1 MRTATVER
9 NTKETQIAATL
20 CLDGGEVA
28 VSTGN
33 GFFDHML
40 TAFAVHGGFGLQLTV
55 QGDLE
60 VDTHH
65 TVEDTGIVLGQA
77 LRRALGDFGG
87 IARYGSF
94 AVPMDESLARCD
106 LDLSNRPFLVFRA
119 TFQQERCGDYETCV
133 TEEFWRAFAV
143 NAGITLHIDV
153 PYGTNAHH
161 QIEAVF
167 KAVGHAL
174 HEAVHRRNG
183 QISGIVKILIQLLQ
197 PLLQRLVLQAAGD
210 ETLFRDLSQGQRPVR
225 LRCAGSHC
233 LKALHGHGEHAVLHL
248 TVLEPVGGLRFGGGD
263 EHQLAAGQGGAGTGF
278 DGQGAQGAWD
288 KSGF

>member
-77 LRRALGDFGG
+77 LRRALGDFVG

-174 HEAVHRRNG
+174 HGAV
-183 QISGIVKILIQLLQ
+183 QPTSG
-197 PLLQRLVLQAAGD
+197 
-210 ETLFRDLSQGQRPVR
+210 
-225 LRCAGSHC
+225 
-233 LKALHGHGEHAVLHL
+233 AVLS
-248 TVLEPVGGLRFGGGD
+248 TKGVL
-263 EHQLAAGQGGAGTGF
+263 
-278 DGQGAQGAWD
+278 
-288 KSGF
+288 

>member
-9 NTKETQIAATL
+9 NTKETKITATL
-20 CLDGGEVA
+20 CLDGGDVA

-77 LRRALGDFGG
+77 LRRALGGFSG

-106 LDLSNRPFLVFRA
+106 LDVSNRPFLVFRA
-119 TFQQERCGDYETCV
+119 AFQQERCGDYETCV

-161 QIEAVF
+161 QIEAIF

-174 HEAVHRRNG
+174 HGAV
-183 QISGIVKILIQLLQ
+183 Q
-197 PLLQRLVLQAAGD
+197 PTG
-210 ETLFRDLSQGQRPVR
+210 G
-225 LRCAGSHC
+225 
-233 LKALHGHGEHAVLHL
+233 AVLS
-248 TVLEPVGGLRFGGGD
+248 TKGVL
-263 EHQLAAGQGGAGTGF
+263 
-278 DGQGAQGAWD
+278 
-288 KSGF
+288 

>member
-77 LRRALGDFGG
+77 LRQALGDFGG

-94 AVPMDESLARCD
+94 AVPMDESLARIG
-106 LDLSNRPFLVFRA
+106 LGVA
-119 TFQQERCGDYETCV
+119 CV

-174 HEAVHRRNG
+174 HGAV
-183 QISGIVKILIQLLQ
+183 Q
-197 PLLQRLVLQAAGD
+197 PTG
-210 ETLFRDLSQGQRPVR
+210 G
-225 LRCAGSHC
+225 
-233 LKALHGHGEHAVLHL
+233 AVLS
-248 TVLEPVGGLRFGGGD
+248 TKGVL
-263 EHQLAAGQGGAGTGF
+263 
-278 DGQGAQGAWD
+278 
-288 KSGF
+288 

>member
-77 LRRALGDFGG
+77 LRQALGDFGG

-94 AVPMDESLARCD
+94 AAPMDESLARCD

-174 HEAVHRRNG
+174 HGAV
-183 QISGIVKILIQLLQ
+183 Q
-197 PLLQRLVLQAAGD
+197 PTG
-210 ETLFRDLSQGQRPVR
+210 G
-225 LRCAGSHC
+225 
-233 LKALHGHGEHAVLHL
+233 AVLS
-248 TVLEPVGGLRFGGGD
+248 TKGVL
-263 EHQLAAGQGGAGTGF
+263 
-278 DGQGAQGAWD
+278 
-288 KSGF
+288 